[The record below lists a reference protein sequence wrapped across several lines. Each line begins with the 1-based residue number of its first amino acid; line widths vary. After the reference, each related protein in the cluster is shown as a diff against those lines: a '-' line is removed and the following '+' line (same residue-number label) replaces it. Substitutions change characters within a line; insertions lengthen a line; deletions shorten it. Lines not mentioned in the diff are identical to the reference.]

1 MAQDG
6 LAAFEPAYAD
16 ELTVIMEWA
25 FDYIQREAAEDAER
39 RWHRDEKGGSVYL
52 RLSTRPLDQPLRT
65 LTPDLRRAIID
76 GGYWLRQPEP
86 AGELAIVYCGAV
98 APEAIEAAG
107 LLCEDQRGVG
117 VLAVTSA
124 DRLSAGWHAAQR
136 AREQGDPEARAH
148 IEGLL
153 AALPRDAAIVTV
165 TDAYPEALSWLGGVC
180 GHRVRALGVEHFG
193 QSGSLS
199 ELYGH
204 YGLDVNAILAA
215 AEGISGS
222 PVRYRFLQ
230 T

>member
-1 MAQDG
+1 V
-6 LAAFEPAYAD
+6 D
-16 ELTVIMEWA
+16 ELAVIMEWA
-25 FDYIQREAAEDAER
+25 FDYLQREAPEEKEQ

-52 RLSTRPLDQPLRT
+52 RLSTRPLDQLARPMTGEL
-65 LTPDLRRAIID
+65 AGEVID
-76 GGYWLRQPEP
+76 GGYWLRRPEP
-86 AGELAIVYCGAV
+86 GSELALVYTGAV

-107 LLCEDQRGVG
+107 LLAEDRRGVG

-136 AREQGDPEARAH
+136 AREQGDREARAH
-148 IEGLL
+148 VEALL
-153 AALPRDAAIVTV
+153 AELPRDAALVTV

-215 AEGISGS
+215 AEGISGR

-230 T
+230 K

>member
-1 MAQDG
+1 M
-6 LAAFEPAYAD
+6 
-16 ELTVIMEWA
+16 
-25 FDYIQREAAEDAER
+25 
-39 RWHRDEKGGSVYL
+39 
-52 RLSTRPLDQPLRT
+52 
-65 LTPDLRRAIID
+65 
-76 GGYWLRQPEP
+76 
-86 AGELAIVYCGAV
+86 

-107 LLCEDQRGVG
+107 LMAEDRRGIG

-136 AREQGDPEARAH
+136 AREQGERRRARMSKTCWR
-148 IEGLL
+148 
-153 AALPRDAAIVTV
+153 ALPRDAAIVTV

-193 QSGSLS
+193 QSGSIS

-215 AEGISGS
+215 AEGISGR

-230 T
+230 K

>member
-1 MAQDG
+1 M
-6 LAAFEPAYAD
+6 
-16 ELTVIMEWA
+16 
-25 FDYIQREAAEDAER
+25 
-39 RWHRDEKGGSVYL
+39 
-52 RLSTRPLDQPLRT
+52 
-65 LTPDLRRAIID
+65 
-76 GGYWLRQPEP
+76 
-86 AGELAIVYCGAV
+86 

-107 LLCEDQRGVG
+107 LLAEDRRGVG

-136 AREQGDPEARAH
+136 AREQGDGQARAH
-148 IEGLL
+148 VEDLL
-153 AALPRDAAIVTV
+153 SALPRDAALVTV

-215 AEGISGS
+215 AEGISGR

-230 T
+230 R